1 MCENVSIE
9 PDKRWRLGVY
19 TDDNDPA
26 SSTNKAN
33 TPLSNPNYGDGEWE
47 FTRQGYDDGLN
58 GVRPDWR
65 WMGDDPVVDST
76 FPRVGAL
83 NPSPN
88 LLKKTY
94 VGARQE
100 VRPNRRT
107 SSGSRALV
115 AQTQ

>member
-1 MCENVSIE
+1 MAFRRVH
-9 PDKRWRLGVY
+9 G
-19 TDDNDPA
+19 DNDPGA
-26 SSTNKAN
+26 STNKAN
-33 TPLSNPNYGDGEWE
+33 TALANPNYGDGEWE

-76 FPRVGAL
+76 FPSVGAL

-107 SSGSRALV
+107 SSSSRALV
-115 AQTQ
+115 GQTQ